1 MGEVVRDNKK
11 KKTEQISMQGI
22 TEGLQLR
29 TYKL

>member
-1 MGEVVRDNKK
+1 MGEVVRDNK